1 MKSLIIAAWKSVRL
15 GFLVNYVALILIAFV
30 LIRVGVGL
38 VVRIR
43 DAWDKEGDEDDRDD

>member
-1 MKSLIIAAWKSVRL
+1 MKSLIIAAWESVRL

-30 LIRVGVGL
+30 LIRAGVGL

-43 DAWDKEGDEDDRDD
+43 DSWDKDEEE